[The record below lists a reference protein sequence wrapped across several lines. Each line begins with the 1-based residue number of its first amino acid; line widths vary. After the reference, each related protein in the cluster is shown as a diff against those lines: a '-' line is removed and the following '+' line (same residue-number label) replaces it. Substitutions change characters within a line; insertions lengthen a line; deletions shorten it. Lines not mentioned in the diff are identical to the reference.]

1 MGFTTRSGLSEGEV
15 RKAVIPAAGL
25 GTRFLPATKVQP
37 KEMLPIIDTPTIQYV
52 IEEVIESGITDI
64 LIITG
69 KGKRSIEDHFDRNW
83 ELEQALQEAGNEEWL
98 EKIQNIS
105 NLAEIHYI
113 RQKVCNG
120 LGDAIYYAKQ
130 HVAGEPFVV
139 LLGDTIVSSAEVP
152 VTKQLM
158 DFYRKWRCPVI
169 GVEQVARE
177 KVVNYGIID
186 GKNIDDRTTV
196 VNDLIEKPDVE
207 NAPSNLAVGGR
218 YILTADIFDYI
229 EKTPPGKKDEIQLTD
244 ALRLMAKEQTIYAY
258 EFEGKRHDIGN
269 RLDYLKTSVEFA
281 LKRDDMKQEF
291 LAFLRNELPLILENE
306 HLSPCDITG
315 LSPDPDVSTLKH

>member
-1 MGFTTRSGLSEGEV
+1 MGFAGRSGLVVGEV

-52 IEEVIESGITDI
+52 IEEVVESGITDI

-69 KGKRSIEDHFDRNW
+69 KGKRSIEDHFDRSW
-83 ELEQALQEAGNEEWL
+83 ELEQALEEAENKKLL
-98 EKIQNIS
+98 EYIQRIS

-113 RQKVCNG
+113 RQKVSNG
-120 LGDAIYYAKQ
+120 LGDAIHYAKQ

-139 LLGDTIVSSAEVP
+139 LLGDTIVSSP
-152 VTKQLM
+152 GDPCTRQLM

-169 GVEQVARE
+169 GVEQVPRD

-186 GKNIDDRTTV
+186 GKTIDDRTLMV
-196 VNDLIEKPDVE
+196 RDLIEKPDVDS
-207 NAPSNLAVGGR
+207 APSTYAVGGR

-229 EKTPPGKKDEIQLTD
+229 EHTPPGKKNEIQLTD
-244 ALRLMAKEQTIYAY
+244 ALRLMAKDQTIYAY

-281 LKRDDMKQEF
+281 LRREDLRDEF
-291 LAFLRNELPLILENE
+291 LAFLKEEVPHIIEE
-306 HLSPCDITG
+306 TQPADKKIKAIADEDGYTG
-315 LSPDPDVSTLKH
+315 LKH

>member
-1 MGFTTRSGLSEGEV
+1 MGFGSRMGLNVGEV

-69 KGKRSIEDHFDRNW
+69 KGKRSIEDHFDRSW
-83 ELEQALQEAGNEEWL
+83 ELEQALEEAGDLQAL
-98 EKIQNIS
+98 ENIQKIS
-105 NLAEIHYI
+105 NMAEIHYI

-139 LLGDTIVSSAEVP
+139 LLGDTLVSSTDVP
-152 VTKQLM
+152 CTRQLM

-169 GVEQVARE
+169 GVEQVPRE
-177 KVVNYGIID
+177 KVINYGIID
-186 GKNIDDRTTV
+186 GKKIDDRTSMV
-196 VNDLIEKPDVE
+196 HDLVEKPDVDS
-207 NAPSNLAVGGR
+207 APSNLAVGGR
-218 YILTADIFDYI
+218 YILTPDIFDYI
-229 EKTPPGKKDEIQLTD
+229 EKTPPGKKNELQLTD

-258 EFEGKRHDIGN
+258 EFAGKRHDIGN
-269 RLDYLKTSVEFA
+269 RLDYIKTTIEFA
-281 LKRDDMKQEF
+281 LKRDDLREELTEF
-291 LAFLRNELPLILENE
+291 LLHEVPHLIKETQHNKKIMK
-306 HLSPCDITG
+306 SIQD
-315 LSPDPDVSTLKH
+315 DPGIPTVKH